1 MLHTAMEPPVQE
13 RKTSSFMIS
22 DILDSTS
29 PRKPKH
35 LGISILPE
43 HCITHVDEREVAT
56 HSPLSAGDIV
66 DKEPG
71 DSPLGESDYSQ
82 SSQGSEGTYDTFR
95 VYVLLAKYY

>member
-1 MLHTAMEPPVQE
+1 MQE

-35 LGISILPE
+35 HIAIPMLPE
-43 HCITHVDEREVAT
+43 HCIAAHVDEREAAT

-66 DKEPG
+66 DKD
-71 DSPLGESDYSQ
+71 DSPPGESDYSQ
-82 SSQGSEGTYDTFR
+82 SSEG
-95 VYVLLAKYY
+95 V